1 MICFWLLLVIAL
13 GIILGIGYVLITAEK
28 KPSPSTIM
36 IFFMMAICF
45 ACVPFFCAISVK
57 NSAKYKCA
65 SPYSGM
71 TNGKLLLTDECLEFV
86 FWKASKEAPAAY
98 SSKRAVYRDEDSF
111 VYTIH
116 SSQIKSLKIDKNHIC
131 HISGV
136 GIVSQPEW
144 AGTKDVR
151 EEIETK
157 RNYKITKIILTFW
170 QEKGNKRRTTREPT
184 EKTASAKF
192 AEALQKCNRS
202 NGYGPSWT
210 KSFTENT

>member
-1 MICFWLLLVIAL
+1 
-13 GIILGIGYVLITAEK
+13 
-28 KPSPSTIM
+28 M

-157 RNYKITKIILTFW
+157 SFSFLLDFEDSSV
-170 QEKGNKRRTTREPT
+170 EKNLEAWANNLLDRFEI
-184 EKTASAKF
+184 EK
-192 AEALQKCNRS
+192 
-202 NGYGPSWT
+202 
-210 KSFTENT
+210 

>member
-1 MICFWLLLVIAL
+1 LLQYQNSLKKRKEYLSVICKQHKTWPIRIALYIILNVVTITIIAGVLLLLVEHPLDAFGSFTFL
-13 GIILGIGYVLITAEK
+13 AG
-28 KPSPSTIM
+28 
-36 IFFMMAICF
+36 AICF

-98 SSKRAVYRDEDSF
+98 SSKRAVYREEDSF

-157 RNYKITKIILTFW
+157 SFSFLLDFEDSSV
-170 QEKGNKRRTTREPT
+170 EKNLEAWANNLLDRFEI
-184 EKTASAKF
+184 EK
-192 AEALQKCNRS
+192 
-202 NGYGPSWT
+202 
-210 KSFTENT
+210 